1 MQFIDWSSKL
11 AVNAADIDN
20 QHKKLVD
27 IINELYSAMQGGKGA
42 AVMGKVLGELIGYT
56 KDHFAY
62 EEKLMVQHKY
72 NDNNK
77 HKLEHDKLT
86 KQVLDL
92 QKQFTDGK
100 MVVTVE
106 VMNFLKKWLNDH
118 ILDKDKTFAA
128 FLNQKG
134 VH

>member
-1 MQFIDWSSKL
+1 MQFIDWNSKL
-11 AVNAADIDN
+11 SVGFSEIDN
-20 QHKKLVD
+20 QHKRLVE
-27 IINELYSAMQGGKGA
+27 IINELYSAMKDGKGSLI
-42 AVMGKVLGELIGYT
+42 MGKVLGELIAYT

-77 HKLEHDKLT
+77 HKTEHDKLT

-118 ILDKDKTFAA
+118 ILDKDKQLAT

-134 VH
+134 LH